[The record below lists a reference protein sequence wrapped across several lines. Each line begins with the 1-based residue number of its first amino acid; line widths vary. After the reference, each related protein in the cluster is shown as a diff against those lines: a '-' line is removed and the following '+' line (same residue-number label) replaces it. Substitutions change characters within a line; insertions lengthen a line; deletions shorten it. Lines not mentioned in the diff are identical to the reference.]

1 MQLSF
6 GLAGSTKVYNNVSQ
20 HTDWVRNV
28 NQYFLCYRHRCRQ
41 RDRHRNLRDDHFK
54 CSLVTRLMFVK
65 SLVQFSCLHGAGLVG
80 ETPFG
85 FGEHHHREVASTTRC
100 HLVPDW
106 DSVDSDICYAVLP
119 TGDVKKVTTYLV
131 MLLSTKLMLLTVGQW
146 PTCSLWIIIELRKLE
161 IWAVVPKTVGVW
173 SLKQREVCL
182 SAVPSK
188 KYGLFKS
195 FLEL

>member
-1 MQLSF
+1 MDLQVPLKFIITSVSTQIEFVTSTNIFSVIAIGVAKEIDIEIFEMTTLNVLLLPDWCLSRVWSSSAVCTALIWS
-6 GLAGSTKVYNNVSQ
+6 GKHHLAS
-20 HTDWVRNV
+20 
-28 NQYFLCYRHRCRQ
+28 
-41 RDRHRNLRDDHFK
+41 
-54 CSLVTRLMFVK
+54 
-65 SLVQFSCLHGAGLVG
+65 
-80 ETPFG
+80 
-85 FGEHHHREVASTTRC
+85 GEHHHREVASTTRC

-161 IWAVVPKTVGVW
+161 IWAVVPKIVGVW
-173 SLKQREVCL
+173 SLKQKEVCL

-188 KYGLFKS
+188 KYGLLKS